1 MTMVIANPILRANC
15 RKPEFWFNDG
25 DSAPVLLTERARG
38 LKENYVSQSQTP
50 DL

>member
-1 MTMVIANPILRANC
+1 MTMVIADPIPCANC
-15 RKPEFWFNDG
+15 LKPEFWFNG
-25 DSAPVLLTERARG
+25 GYRESHSSLNGPRG